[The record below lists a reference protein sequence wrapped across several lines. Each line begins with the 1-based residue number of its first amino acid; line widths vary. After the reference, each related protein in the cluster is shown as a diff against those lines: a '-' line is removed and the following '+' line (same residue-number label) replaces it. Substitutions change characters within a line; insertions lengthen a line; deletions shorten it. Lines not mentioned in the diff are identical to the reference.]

1 MAEVVITTRVN
12 NELVQKT
19 VDTFSGLKKEIRNAK
34 DELLKFAEGSEDFK
48 RVQGNI
54 SKLQTSIKDLGDTA
68 KIQGSGV
75 ERLQQS
81 FNLLNESFLTG
92 DLDKAKVAF
101 TGIGQAMGAIPIFLL
116 IEGIQLLIQNFDEVI
131 KIAESFTESAQ
142 KNEKAIRNLN
152 SAYGEVAENINEISF
167 LQEKLIKN
175 SDYITKIE
183 LENAK
188 QRGASSK
195 ELNKIE
201 QEGNEKKLSIL
212 QKAQENYRK
221 QLEFTDAQYLN
232 ATKTGNED
240 LIKNAKETYNNALSA
255 FKKAKQETEDFSREI
270 DIKAEERETELYEK
284 RKEAN
289 NKFNKDSL
297 NSTLKRLEL
306 EEKLFYNKI
315 GAERKAEQDAAAER
329 EKERLAAE
337 KAYLDKQAELDK
349 QFADLAK
356 DQRQKDLE
364 DEIAKNKKAVDDKKK
379 SEDAKKQ
386 AVTVGLNA
394 AATLTAAFF
403 AFQLNGAK
411 GNAKEELRIR
421 KQMFEVDKAF
431 NVARAIQDGIR
442 SVQAALTIPPPG
454 GQILAGVNAGLA
466 AANVAK
472 ILATKFDGGTSG
484 GDASGGGISTG
495 GGGAIPNTSASV
507 PAAPQFNQT
516 TLNGGT
522 NDQTINNQQLTVRAY
537 VVESE
542 ISQSQKIVERIK
554 RTSKFG

>member
-54 SKLQTSIKDLGDTA
+54 SKLQTSLKDLGDTA

-81 FNLLNESFLTG
+81 FNLLSEGFLTG
-92 DLDKAKVAF
+92 DLEKGKVAL
-101 TGIGQAMGAIPIFLL
+101 TGLGQAVKAIPIFLL
-116 IEGIQLLIQNFDEVI
+116 IEGIQLVIQNFDKLLEFIPGLQSLVDTFYKMTDAIGITHKATTKVLDDNIKKTKELTEVTSDYYDKEIGLAKAAGLETYALEQRKREEVI
-131 KIAESFTESAQ
+131 ATLDEQIHALNLKDAAEGKATES
-142 KNEKAIRNLN
+142 
-152 SAYGEVAENINEISF
+152 
-167 LQEKLIKN
+167 
-175 SDYITKIE
+175 
-183 LENAK
+183 
-188 QRGASSK
+188 SK
-195 ELNKIE
+195 
-201 QEGNEKKLSIL
+201 
-212 QKAQENYRK
+212 
-221 QLEFTDAQYLN
+221 
-232 ATKTGNED
+232 D
-240 LIKNAKETYNNALSA
+240 LIKQRRKLQDEWEIAEVASYKRAKDEEQKLL
-255 FKKAKQETEDFSREI
+255 
-270 DIKAEERETELYEK
+270 EERK
-284 RKEAN
+284 RLNAESLKE
-289 NKFNKDSL
+289 
-297 NSTLKRLEL
+297 TLKRLEL

-337 KAYLDKQAELDK
+337 KAYLDKQADLDK
-349 QFADLAK
+349 EFASLAK
-356 DQRQKDLE
+356 EQRQKDLD

>member
-19 VDTFSGLKKEIRNAK
+19 VDTFSGLKKEIRAAK
-34 DELLKFAEGSEDFK
+34 DELLSLEEGSEDFK
-48 RVQGNI
+48 RVQKNI
-54 SKLQTSIKDLGDTA
+54 SELQTSIKGLGDTA
-68 KIQGSGV
+68 KIQGTGV

-92 DLDKAKVAF
+92 DLDKAKIALAGV
-101 TGIGQAMGAIPIFLL
+101 GQAMKAIPIFLL
-116 IEGIQLLIQNFDEVI
+116 IEGFQLLIENFD
-131 KIAESFTESAQ
+131 KIIVFFKGATTEIDRLTEALNDQ
-142 KNEKAIRNLN
+142 KDAVEDTVNYYNRIITLSKAAGENEITLNKLQIEAGEERLKKLKEEEKAIYDIIFAKEK
-152 SAYGEVAENINEISF
+152 SGEKTDEEQKQLRELDKEYSSTLTNTAALYLERDSI
-167 LQEKLIKN
+167 QEKAAEAERERRKKL
-175 SDYITKIE
+175 
-183 LENAK
+183 LEDQKKRN
-188 QRGASSK
+188 K
-195 ELNKIE
+195 ELL
-201 QEGNEKKLSIL
+201 NE
-212 QKAQENYRK
+212 
-221 QLEFTDAQYLN
+221 
-232 ATKTGNED
+232 
-240 LIKNAKETYNNALSA
+240 
-255 FKKAKQETEDFSREI
+255 
-270 DIKAEERETELYEK
+270 
-284 RKEAN
+284 
-289 NKFNKDSL
+289 
-297 NSTLKRLEL
+297 TLKRLQE